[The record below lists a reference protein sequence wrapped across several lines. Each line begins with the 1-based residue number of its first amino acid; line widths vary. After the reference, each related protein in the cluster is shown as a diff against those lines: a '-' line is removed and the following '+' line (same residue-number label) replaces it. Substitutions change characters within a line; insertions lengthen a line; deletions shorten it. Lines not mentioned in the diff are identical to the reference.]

1 MKKKKKKKDCLN
13 FCSVFQELLLFFS
26 FQALQNANVII
37 GEIRE
42 THMW

>member
-1 MKKKKKKKDCLN
+1 MIYMLTD
-13 FCSVFQELLLFFS
+13 FPSFF